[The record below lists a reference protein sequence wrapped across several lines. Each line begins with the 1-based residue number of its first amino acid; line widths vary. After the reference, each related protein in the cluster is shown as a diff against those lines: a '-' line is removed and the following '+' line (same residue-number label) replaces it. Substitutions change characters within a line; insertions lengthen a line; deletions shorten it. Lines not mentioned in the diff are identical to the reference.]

1 MKKQHTALIAA
12 LIITIFIAAGV
23 FAIGGAAFVNTNG
36 TQVSNVQGQSYTAVN
51 ASAVSGQPQV
61 QQIQTQLMQANTQLA
76 LAEQQLQ
83 QYQNLV
89 TTLQQQGMI
98 TVTSNGQVFINGQ
111 YH

>member
-1 MKKQHTALIAA
+1 
-12 LIITIFIAAGV
+12 
-23 FAIGGAAFVNTNG
+23 
-36 TQVSNVQGQSYTAVN
+36 
-51 ASAVSGQPQV
+51 
-61 QQIQTQLMQANTQLA
+61 MQANTQLA